1 MPHPGPH
8 ARHDEGPAE
17 FFEMKANFEGL
28 IQLLARNL
36 YPDPDVFVREL
47 IQNGH
52 DSIRRRQEHEAAH
65 VGRID
70 VHVRPKEST
79 IVFRDDGIGMDRE
92 DIIEFLS
99 VIGST
104 GTGTARRALEDVD
117 SERAFELIG
126 QFGIG
131 MLSAFV
137 VAERVTVRTRKLG
150 SDEAFEWENQ
160 GRTECRLS
168 PAHRDE
174 PGTDIVVSVGR
185 EHAYILGG
193 SHIRDAIVRYCDFLP
208 VRVFLDDEGPVNA
221 VHAPWDHPGRQ
232 TVEQRDST
240 YRSFLMRRYRDVPL
254 EVIPV
259 EIEEPVRARGAL
271 YISDRRLPDLNTAGV
286 VDLFVRRMFVRG
298 SDAELLPEWAKFI
311 RGIIECPDLQPTAAR
326 DNVRRSGWAY
336 TALRQRLS
344 ELIVSRLAFLATDR
358 PERFKQINRWHHYH
372 LKGMAVFHQDF
383 FEQVGGLLLFDTNR
397 GLMSLAGVFGDVEA
411 VDEATEEEPWR
422 ASVPQWQGSDGDA
435 SRSPRSGP
443 VLYFTQSRAATQFY
457 RLADARG
464 WTVVNAGRAFERELL
479 VRYASSHGAAHRLV
493 PLDAAHGQALFAP
506 PSTAARDRIRELE
519 RDIEA
524 ALRSDGLDNVAVHVC
539 RFAPASLPA
548 IVLLSPD
555 SEAELTLEDLVRQ
568 PWFAESLGDVTREV
582 LSQRERRPLHLR
594 LNEENDL
601 VRRLLDAG
609 PSLDGSED
617 VYWGLFLSAALNAQ
631 DLLTETTTTTL
642 HRQLLRLLGS
652 AVDSRRLA
660 RTERA
665 LDGGDES

>member
-1 MPHPGPH
+1 
-8 ARHDEGPAE
+8 
-17 FFEMKANFEGL
+17 
-28 IQLLARNL
+28 
-36 YPDPDVFVREL
+36 
-47 IQNGH
+47 
-52 DSIRRRQEHEAAH
+52 
-65 VGRID
+65 
-70 VHVRPKEST
+70 
-79 IVFRDDGIGMDRE
+79 
-92 DIIEFLS
+92 
-99 VIGST
+99 
-104 GTGTARRALEDVD
+104 
-117 SERAFELIG
+117 
-126 QFGIG
+126 
-131 MLSAFV
+131 
-137 VAERVTVRTRKLG
+137 
-150 SDEAFEWENQ
+150 
-160 GRTECRLS
+160 
-168 PAHRDE
+168 
-174 PGTDIVVSVGR
+174 
-185 EHAYILGG
+185 
-193 SHIRDAIVRYCDFLP
+193 
-208 VRVFLDDEGPVNA
+208 
-221 VHAPWDHPGRQ
+221 
-232 TVEQRDST
+232 
-240 YRSFLMRRYRDVPL
+240 MRRYRDVPL

-422 ASVPQWQGSDGDA
+422 ASV
-435 SRSPRSGP
+435 
-443 VLYFTQSRAATQFY
+443 QSRAATQFY